1 MTPSVW
7 IGTSGWQYD
16 EWRAAFYPADLP
28 TTRWLGHYA
37 SVFSTVEV
45 NNTFYRLPEAATF
58 DRWKRATPAGFVMAV
73 KASRYLTHVRRLR
86 DPREPVDLFVS
97 RAKRLGPRLG
107 PVLLQLPP
115 NLPAAPDRL
124 EETLAAFGR
133 RCRVAVEFR
142 HPSWLTDDVFALLD
156 RSRSAF
162 VLAALSPLVGYALL
176 SPLAERRP

>member
-1 MTPSVW
+1 MTLSVC
-7 IGTSGWQYD
+7 IGTNGWQYAD
-16 EWRAAFYPADLP
+16 WRDAFYPAGLP
-28 TTRWLGHYA
+28 TTGWLDHYA

-58 DRWKRATPAGFVMAV
+58 DRWKRETPPGFVMAV

-86 DPREPVDLFVS
+86 DPGEPVDLFVS

-124 EETLAAFGR
+124 EETLSAFRG
-133 RCRVAVEFR
+133 RCRVAVGFR
-142 HPSWLTDDVFALLD
+142 HRAWLTDGVFTLLGW
-156 RSRSAF
+156 SRAAR
-162 VLAALSPLVGYALL
+162 VLAAPPWGM
-176 SPLAERRP
+176 